1 MGNYTRERLQRIAG
15 ILDGVSASP
24 DIPQP
29 LTEVL
34 LCALEM
40 LDELLDNEV
49 KSVARDNTTKTF

>member
-1 MGNYTRERLQRIAG
+1 MIKVTNICVYNFENAIRGMRNPHL
-15 ILDGVSASP
+15 
-24 DIPQP
+24 PQP
-29 LTEVL
+29 LTDVL